1 MVRSY
6 RMGARAKAVDETRR
20 RIVVAAT
27 ELFALR
33 PFDLVSYA
41 DVAKRSGIGIATVVR
56 QFETKERLFAGA
68 VEAARQVLDTDTAS
82 LPVGDPA
89 AMVKGTVEGYER
101 FGDVIVRLLA
111 QEERVPLIRETL
123 AHGRKVHHTRVAH
136 LFGGVLGKLRGRAR
150 QVRFAQ
156 LMAATD
162 VLFWKLLRRDLRLTR
177 RETEQAML
185 EMVEALCR

>member
-1 MVRSY
+1 M
-6 RMGARAKAVDETRR
+6 AVDETRR

-27 ELFALR
+27 ELFGLR
-33 PFDLVSYA
+33 PFDLVSLA
-41 DVAKRSGIGIATVVR
+41 DVAKRSGIGVATVVR
-56 QFETKERLFAGA
+56 QFETKERLFAAA
-68 VEAARQVLDTDTAS
+68 VAAASHVLDTEAAS
-82 LPVGDPA
+82 TPVGDPA
-89 AMVKGTVEGYER
+89 AAIKGTVKGYEL

-111 QEERVPLIRETL
+111 QEERVPLLRDVL
-123 AHGRKVHHTRVAH
+123 ARGRKVHHTWVARVFA
-136 LFGGVLGKLRGRAR
+136 GVLGGLRGRAR

-162 VLFWKLLRRDLRLTR
+162 VLSWKLLRRDLGLTR